1 MFNQRVTTQIKLLEK
16 AVMGEIAALSVEL
29 SKEESRRAENDK
41 FLLDQVNAFFN
52 SLKRGTDEELAEE

>member
-1 MFNQRVTTQIKLLEK
+1 
-16 AVMGEIAALSVEL
+16 MGEIAALSVEL